1 MLNDKVPVSI
11 SDNNQ
16 VSTVGAGNYFYKN
29 KLNWVLHNEVGYVFP
44 MGGNV
49 FLSNKTQSGNWYD
62 INTAAPKMEQDTD
75 VFTLGFDH
83 GLSPRDATYA

>member
-1 MLNDKVPVSI
+1 MIQCLLKYKVPVII

-16 VSTVGAGNYFYKN
+16 VSTVGAVNYFYKN
-29 KLNWVLHNEVGYVFP
+29 KLNLVLHNEVGYVFP
-44 MGGNV
+44 IGGNV

-62 INTAAPKMEQDTD
+62 INTAAPKIGHDTD

-83 GLSPRDATYA
+83 